1 MSWPIIQVNQVNRH
15 QGETKEIERVLLFVG
30 AGKTNIGK
38 TVPVN
43 TQTDLDVLLGAGDS
57 VLKSNLKAAMLN
69 AGQNWFAYVHVLAE
83 ADAAKNWPAAVLSA
97 QRVASFEG
105 IVNLVPATLDVV
117 KQAQSLRAEIIAKF
131 GRWQWFILSVEAL
144 QKGEVWA
151 EYVGRIN
158 DLQKGVAEPAIQLVP
173 RLWGNEP
180 GVLAGR
186 LCNRAV
192 TIADSPAR
200 VATGALVEMG
210 STATPVDGSGEVL
223 ELATLQALE
232 ANRFSVPM
240 WYPDY
245 DGLYWSDGRT
255 LDVEGG
261 DFQAVESLRVVDKAA
276 RRVRLLAI
284 PKIADRAL
292 NSTPTSI
299 AAHQQYFA
307 RTLREMARSTQI
319 NGVTFPGEVK
329 APLDGDV
336 KITWRT
342 STKVEIYLV
351 IRTYECPKGITV
363 SLMLDNSLEGA
374 A

>member
-1 MSWPIIQVNQVNRH
+1 A
-15 QGETKEIERVLLFVG
+15 K
-30 AGKTNIGK
+30 
-38 TVPVN
+38 
-43 TQTDLDVLLGAGDS
+43 
-57 VLKSNLKAAMLN
+57 LN

-83 ADAAKNWPAAVLSA
+83 ADAAKNWPAAVLAA
-97 QRVASFEG
+97 QRVASVEG

-131 GRWQWFILSVEAL
+131 GRWQWFILSVESL
-144 QKGEVWA
+144 QKGEGWA

-210 STATPVDGSGEVL
+210 STSTPVDGSGEVL

-261 DFQAVESLRVVDKAA
+261 DFQAIESLRVADKAA

-284 PKIADRAL
+284 PKIADRSL

-307 RTLREMARSTQI
+307 KTLREMARSTQI
-319 NGVTFPGEVK
+319 N
-329 APLDGDV
+329 
-336 KITWRT
+336 
-342 STKVEIYLV
+342 
-351 IRTYECPKGITV
+351 
-363 SLMLDNSLEGA
+363 
-374 A
+374 

>member
-15 QGETKEIERVLLFVG
+15 QGETKDIERVLLFVG

-210 STATPVDGSGEVL
+210 STTTPVDGSGEVL

-307 RTLREMARSTQI
+307 KTLREMARSTQI

-329 APLDGDV
+329 APLEGDV
-336 KITWRT
+336 QITWRT

-351 IRTYECPKGITV
+351 IRIYECPKGITV